1 MGSIRLS
8 PKMYV
13 RSKHLPTGP
22 LLLLEGGL
30 YRAFRGKEGKEGKEE
45 KKGKEYKNGT
55 RKGTK

>member
-1 MGSIRLS
+1 
-8 PKMYV
+8 MYV

-45 KKGKEYKNGT
+45 KKGKEYKNG
-55 RKGTK
+55 KGNGK